1 MAGQAATSVPP
12 AADAHSPSGRG
23 APRRAGRSRKC
34 TISKGGRWSQDAEGR
49 NGELLRPSVLLW
61 VAYLCRP
68 PVRAGAVQGAR
79 GDACTSSLSAR
90 SCHVADAAGSRHD
103 RRFRTTSSPAVAR
116 RHSLRRSRRNRSL
129 TPAATGGQPRKQPS
143 TATTSGSEPFVV
155 RCCEHTLVEK
165 LRRRLGR
172 CSPSIVASLTRRE

>member
-1 MAGQAATSVPP
+1 MFLRRRTRTHLLVEVPLAEPGALGSVPFP
-12 AADAHSPSGRG
+12 RGDAG
-23 APRRAGRSRKC
+23 ARML
-34 TISKGGRWSQDAEGR
+34 KGETESCCD
-49 NGELLRPSVLLW
+49 PPVLLW

-116 RHSLRRSRRNRSL
+116 RHSLRRVRRNRSL

-155 RCCEHTLVEK
+155 RCCEHALVEK
-165 LRRRLGR
+165 LRRRPGR
-172 CSPSIVASLTRRE
+172 RSPSIVASLIRRE